1 MSIKANPSAPS
12 VAAILAGAV
21 RPAPASSAASAPAVR
36 GETVGQ
42 HYVGEVD
49 TMVNSGL
56 SAVGTG
62 LHFTAEAVPGVLL
75 AEMASIKAAH
85 QYQAYQQI
93 YRLPWDAQ
101 GKWKVKAYQIMA
113 AQSAQADA
121 EINKLPMVR
130 AAVATGQA
138 VVEGANAVGTAV
150 VNGATYVGNTVAEGA
165 DTVAEGAEA
174 VGHAVVQGTV
184 SAYSATVNGV
194 QAAGQAVANAG
205 QAVST
210 AAVHTYKAA
219 GRGFLGWIAYI
230 GQSLFSWASGAKT
243 AFAN

>member
-1 MSIKANPSAPS
+1 MSVKANPSAPS

-21 RPAPASSAASAPAVR
+21 KSAPACAPTATPAVPPQ
-36 GETVGQ
+36 TVGQ

-49 TMVNSGL
+49 SMVNSGL

-93 YRLPWDAQ
+93 YGLPWDAQ
-101 GKWKVKAYQIMA
+101 GKWKIKANQIMA

-121 EINKLPMVR
+121 EINRLPMVR

-150 VNGATYVGNTVAEGA
+150 VNGATYVGTAVVDGA
-165 DTVAEGAEA
+165 DSVADGAEA
-174 VGHAVVQGTV
+174 AGYAVVQGTV
-184 SAYSATVNGV
+184 SAYNATVNGV
-194 QAAGQAVANAG
+194 QAAS

-230 GQSLFSWASGAKT
+230 GESLFSWASGAKS